1 MAKFLAFEED
11 GGNEVYVNASLVRVV
26 RSAGERLTEIE
37 FDDEHKVGHY
47 DASQSRCQRP
57 REGGLRKFT
66 AFEFEP
72 HPHKLGLF
80 HCAWHAACTLGD
92 CPGVFAS
99 SVGAPDDL
107 APAGP

>member
-47 DASQSRCQRP
+47 DASQSRCLRP
-57 REGGLRKFT
+57 REGGVRKFT

-72 HPHKLGLF
+72 PPSQAGAFSLRMACRLHVGGLSR
-80 HCAWHAACTLGD
+80 
-92 CPGVFAS
+92 GVCILRGRS
-99 SVGAPDDL
+99 R
-107 APAGP
+107 